1 MKLLSPL
8 EVKNVKDSI
17 SESQA
22 KTIADLGA
30 RIVDR
35 TRELNIVSGQVELMR
50 KMAQEEGEEIRIQ
63 IETLNNALGSLR
75 QEREDLMAPI
85 KETKEE
91 WRVKVQE
98 VEARIAE
105 VEEDKRNTE
114 DERNRY
120 LQYIE
125 QLEDREDE
133 LTRYKEELERRE
145 RGVKKEEEVAA
156 ATLKSLEA
164 RISETTEKINTA
176 NASFAAKE
184 AVLTQREH
192 ALKVRTEALD
202 AEQSKF
208 WEDSRAERRKL
219 DDMRKTLER
228 ALISKK

>member
-133 LTRYKEELERRE
+133 LIKYKEELERRE

-176 NASFAAKE
+176 NAAFAAKE

-228 ALISKK
+228 ALTSKK